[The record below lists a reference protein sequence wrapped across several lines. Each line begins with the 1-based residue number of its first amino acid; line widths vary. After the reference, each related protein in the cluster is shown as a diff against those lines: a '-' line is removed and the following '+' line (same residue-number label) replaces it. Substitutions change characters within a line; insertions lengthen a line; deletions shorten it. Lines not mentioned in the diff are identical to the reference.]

1 MTSELWLVRHGET
14 EWSRDHRHTSHTDL
28 PLTDVG
34 VGGGGAPP
42 GRRGAAPG
50 GGVRTPP
57 SHTDL
62 PLTDV
67 GVEVAGHLE
76 ERLRDDEFELVL
88 TSPRKRARRTAEL
101 AGFAGAV
108 VDEDLVEWE
117 YGDYEGITTLEIRE
131 TVPGWT
137 VWTHPTPGGEPPEQ
151 VTERLDRVVERVRR
165 VRGRVLVFGH
175 GHALRALTAR
185 WLGLPVGDGRLFRL
199 DTSTICTLGYERET
213 PVILRWNS

>member
-28 PLTDVG
+28 PLTDVW
-34 VGGGGAPP
+34 
-42 GRRGAAPG
+42 
-50 GGVRTPP
+50 
-57 SHTDL
+57 
-62 PLTDV
+62 
-67 GVEVAGHLE
+67 VEVAGHLE